1 MKKQTTA
8 SYESR
13 AKIIK
18 ALAHPA
24 RLLIVDELSHGK
36 KCVCKLRE
44 MIGSDIS
51 TVSKHLAV
59 LKNAGILIDEKTGNQ
74 VFYSLKCPCI
84 LQFFSCIENVIRT
97 NAREQLKSV

>member
-18 ALAHPA
+18 ALAHSA

-36 KCVCKLRE
+36 KCVCELRE